1 MKKSNIILIGSGF
14 MAREYLRV
22 FKHLK
27 RDDVTIVGRS
37 AGKVE
42 KLRSEF
48 PDYEYHIGGLESYL
62 ANNKAPKYAIN
73 AVGVTQLQQT
83 TMQLL
88 KAGVESILLEK
99 PGDLEVE
106 GLEKLL
112 ETSNTTGGKV
122 NIGYNRRFYASTAEI
137 IKQAVVDGGITGIH
151 FEFTE
156 WTHRIDPNLYDK
168 ASLNKWIIANSSHV
182 IDTVFYLIGFPKVL
196 NSTVLGEGLIDW
208 HPSGSI
214 FTGSGLS
221 DQNIPFTYH
230 SNWTAPG
237 RWAIEVLTKE
247 RRFYL
252 KPMEK
257 LQVQLKGS
265 VAVNEH
271 PIDDKDDLVV
281 KHGLLLQTTDFLS
294 DNFET
299 LVSLEEQIK
308 SIHLYNKIGNY

>member
-1 MKKSNIILIGSGF
+1 MLFS
-14 MAREYLRV
+14 
-22 FKHLK
+22 
-27 RDDVTIVGRS
+27 
-37 AGKVE
+37 
-42 KLRSEF
+42 
-48 PDYEYHIGGLESYL
+48 
-62 ANNKAPKYAIN
+62 
-73 AVGVTQLQQT
+73 
-83 TMQLL
+83 
-88 KAGVESILLEK
+88 
-99 PGDLEVE
+99 
-106 GLEKLL
+106 
-112 ETSNTTGGKV
+112 
-122 NIGYNRRFYASTAEI
+122 
-137 IKQAVVDGGITGIH
+137 TGIH